1 MSADLAGLLTRALT
15 AEPVDDAAD
24 ATRTRILDA
33 ALEEA
38 ASVGLDRMTVEDV
51 VRRSGLGRMTVY
63 RRFARRDELVDALIF
78 REAHRFLAAVASG
91 LEDGATPEEATAH
104 AFVAAMRFVRAHPL
118 LRRAAERDPGGVVA
132 AASAHDRLVLTMGTD
147 FIAARLGAAR
157 PQGDA
162 RAIRRTADL
171 VARLF
176 LTHIAMPP
184 DDPDPRDD
192 AELHA
197 YARDVLAPLI
207 ALGVDGPG
215 GEAAS

>member
-1 MSADLAGLLTRALT
+1 MASELADLLTRALT
-15 AEPVDDAAD
+15 TAPEDEAAD
-24 ATRTRILDA
+24 PTRTRILDA

-38 ASVGLDRMTVEDV
+38 ASVGLPRMTVEDV

-63 RRFARRDELVDALIF
+63 RRFSRRDDLVEALIA
-78 REAHRFLAAVASG
+78 RECRRFLVAVAGG
-91 LEDGATPEEATAH
+91 LDEGATPEEATAI
-104 AFVAAMRFVRAHPL
+104 AFVEAMRFVRAHPL
-118 LRRAAERDPGGVVA
+118 MRRVAERDPGGVLATA
-132 AASAHDRLVLTMGTD
+132 AAHDRLILTMGTD
-147 FIAARLGAAR
+147 FIAARLAAAR
-157 PQGDA
+157 PEGDP

-176 LTHIAMPP
+176 LTHVAMPP

-207 ALGVDGPG
+207 GLGVDGPG
-215 GEAAS
+215 GAS